1 MCIRDRAK
9 AQEKGVKLLLPV
21 DAACVADFPD
31 PIDAPVEVKIVPVTA
46 IPADMEGCDIGPES
60 MKLFA
65 DAVKASKTVVWN
77 GPMGCLLYTS
87 SSGSRNRYTKMTI
100 VNSSNQTVRTDT
112 WSYDSNGHL
121 AGWTNSGNSNGYS
134 NVLRLSSDNNI
145 GAGNPLFDRHCGKF
159 VTDDK
164 ITSASIKFQ
173 NDEVVEIRQNN
184 QRISYTNQESMGMN
198 SSNNLTRTFATYTD
212 GGNFRYRTLVEYFK
226 YKN

>member
-1 MCIRDRAK
+1 MTAT
-9 AQEKGVKLLLPV
+9 ATWPAGPT
-21 DAACVADFPD
+21 AATP
-31 PIDAPVEVKIVPVTA
+31 TA
-46 IPADMEGCDIGPES
+46 ILTCSDSPAITILALATRCSTVIG
-60 MKLFA
+60 
-65 DAVKASKTVVWN
+65 
-77 GPMGCLLYTS
+77 
-87 SSGSRNRYTKMTI
+87 
-100 VNSSNQTVRTDT
+100 
-112 WSYDSNGHL
+112 
-121 AGWTNSGNSNGYS
+121 
-134 NVLRLSSDNNI
+134 
-145 GAGNPLFDRHCGKF
+145 GKF

>member
-1 MCIRDRAK
+1 
-9 AQEKGVKLLLPV
+9 
-21 DAACVADFPD
+21 
-31 PIDAPVEVKIVPVTA
+31 
-46 IPADMEGCDIGPES
+46 
-60 MKLFA
+60 
-65 DAVKASKTVVWN
+65 
-77 GPMGCLLYTS
+77 
-87 SSGSRNRYTKMTI
+87 MTI